1 MIDHPHNPATLS
13 RISDHREA
21 AVHASVRSYFIR
33 FNEPIEARV
42 GYMYLDIKGLV
53 TIGVGNL
60 IDVEKADD
68 MNGLEDV
75 RKELVKLPFVYK
87 KGRLDAGKPAGA
99 AAIWAEWKKVKAK
112 QEWAR
117 SRDGYRNFGAFTDL
131 RLSDDAIDTLVMNK
145 LEAMERELT
154 HVPAFWDF
162 RKWPADAQLGLL
174 SMAWALGVPKL
185 RMGWPNFRV
194 ACKKQDFD
202 DAAKRCTIRSADNPG
217 VIPRNHANQQ
227 MFKNAAAVLAGDGTN
242 LAQNTIMRTT
252 LYYPGMLMKPM
263 VIRA

>member
-1 MIDHPHNPATLS
+1 MNDLRDSSATAAS
-13 RISDHREA
+13 NRDPMEA
-21 AVHASVRSYFIR
+21 IVHASVRSYFIR

-42 GYMYLDIKGLV
+42 AYMYLDIKGLV

-68 MNGLEDV
+68 ANGLEKV

-87 KGRLDAGKPAGA
+87 TGRLDAGKPAGVE
-99 AAIWAEWKKVKAK
+99 AIWAEWKKVKAK
-112 QEWAR
+112 QDWAQL
-117 SRDGYRNFGAFTDL
+117 RDGYRKFGGFTDL
-131 RLSDDAIDTLVMNK
+131 RLSDDAIDTLVTSK
-145 LEAMERELT
+145 LHAMERELT

-174 SMAWALGVPKL
+174 SMVWALGVPKL
-185 RMGWPNFRV
+185 RMGWPNFRS

-202 DAAKRCTIRSADNPG
+202 GAAKRCTIRSADNPG
-217 VIPRNHANQQ
+217 VIPRNRANEHL
-227 MFKNAAAVLAGDGTN
+227 FKNAAAVLANDGPN
-242 LAQNTIMRTT
+242 AAQNAVTRAT

-263 VIRA
+263 VIKA